1 MTLRIRMI
9 LMNQFEHLLEELE
22 IASEELQKT
31 DLKSIN
37 ADIFI
42 ATQRVKEFQNTVIKE
57 FEKRHKEKLQRLK
70 SIKKSK
76 T

>member
-22 IASEELQKT
+22 YASEELGNT

-37 ADIFI
+37 ADIII
-42 ATQRVKEFQNTVIKE
+42 AADRVKEFQKTAVKE
-57 FEKRHKEKLQRLK
+57 FEKRHQEKLKKLK
-70 SIKKSK
+70 AIKRMN
-76 T
+76 